1 MDVWPFKEGTPIYLQ
16 IIEEIKTRI
25 VRGEY
30 EAGSQVPPVRELAIE
45 AGVNPNTVQRAF
57 AQLESEGIL
66 KSDRTRGR
74 FVTDE
79 KSVLGELRKTMSSRF
94 VTGMIKGMKEL
105 GMSDDEIIEAVSRQV
120 KEESK

>member
-1 MDVWPFKEGTPIYLQ
+1 MWPFKEGTPIYLQ

>member
-1 MDVWPFKEGTPIYLQ
+1 M
-16 IIEEIKTRI
+16 
-25 VRGEY
+25 
-30 EAGSQVPPVRELAIE
+30 RELAME
-45 AGVNPNTVQRAF
+45 AGVNPNTVQRAY

-79 KSVLGELRKTMSSRF
+79 KSVLSELRKVMSSRF
-94 VTGMIKGMKEL
+94 VVEMIKGMKEL
-105 GMSDDEIIEAVSRQV
+105 GMNDEEIMDAVQRQI

>member
-1 MDVWPFKEGTPIYLQ
+1 MWPFKEGTPIYLQ

-94 VTGMIKGMKEL
+94 VTGMIRGMKEL

>member
-1 MDVWPFKEGTPIYLQ
+1 MWPFKEGTPIYLQ

-30 EAGSQVPPVRELAIE
+30 TAGSQVPPVRELAIE

>member
-1 MDVWPFKEGTPIYLQ
+1 MWPFKEGTPIYLQ
-16 IIEEIKTRI
+16 IIEAIKLRV

-30 EAGSQVPPVRELAIE
+30 PAGSQVPPVRELAME
-45 AGVNPNTVQRAF
+45 AGVNPNTVQRAY

-79 KSVLGELRKTMSSRF
+79 KSVLSELRKVMSSRF
-94 VTGMIKGMKEL
+94 VVEMIKGMKEL
-105 GMSDDEIIEAVSRQV
+105 GMNDEEIMDAVQRQI